1 MSSEQHKKRVRAL
14 FDVVI
19 ELPPEKRELYLEL
32 QCAGEPEVRRE
43 LDELI
48 AHDTA
53 TKKIR
58 VEPVLDRMEPEADPT
73 QIDKYKILG
82 RLGEGG
88 FGDVFEAEQ
97 TEPFHRKVALKVV
110 KAGMDTRAVLDRFEV
125 ERQALAHMSHP
136 GIARVFDAGTTER
149 GRSYFVMELV
159 DGRSITQYAD
169 SSKLSIAERLDLF
182 RSVCDAVRH
191 AHQRG
196 IIHRDLKPS
205 NILVTSENGKPLVKV
220 IDFGI
225 AKATG
230 GGLSNETMFT
240 EEGVF
245 VGTPEYMS
253 PEQAGMGGDID
264 VRTDVYSLGVLL
276 YELLTG
282 ALPVDAKTL
291 RSSSIARMQEIIQSE
306 SARRPSTR
314 MEGEGSAD
322 RAANRSATPARLARE
337 LRGDLDWI
345 VLKALEKERDRR
357 YESASA
363 LAMDIERYERDE
375 PVEAGP
381 PSVGYR
387 ARKFAKR
394 YRVPLA
400 VAGIVLASIG
410 YAFFETNRQRVVA
423 ERALEEA
430 EEMSRFLTSM
440 LSAADPRSEG
450 KDVTVRAMLEK
461 GAGTVRED
469 FAERPLVKARLLFT
483 IGKAFHSLGLFQD
496 GRPFLEEAV
505 ATREDLLPDDDPDLA
520 FTNNVFGMTLFQ
532 LGEMPEARA
541 HYQRA
546 IDVWKNAYGTE
557 HQNVATALNNLANTY
572 WATGEYDEALPIM
585 RMSLAIREKVRGPD
599 HLDVAQSLNNLGAL
613 AATTGDFAGSA
624 EYFERALVI
633 REKRLPPDHPD
644 ISQTIYNIGTTKMMA
659 GDHAGGVPYFERAL
673 AVQEKTL
680 GPKHVEVALSV
691 GALANAMSL
700 AGRFAE
706 ADAQFERSLA
716 IQREALGPEHA
727 DVGRTLAAY
736 GYHERRKG
744 NPAQAREYLERG
756 LRLLEKAG
764 QGDHD
769 DAVKARRV
777 LGEIDEGAQP

>member
-1 MSSEQHKKRVRAL
+1 MHPQE
-14 FDVVI
+14 
-19 ELPPEKRELYLEL
+19 
-32 QCAGEPEVRRE
+32 
-43 LDELI
+43 
-48 AHDTA
+48 
-53 TKKIR
+53 
-58 VEPVLDRMEPEADPT
+58 DPA

-97 TEPFHRKVALKVV
+97 TEPFHRKVAIKVV

-125 ERQALAHMSHP
+125 ERQSLAHMSHP
-136 GIARVFDAGTTER
+136 GIAQVFDAGVTDR

-159 DGRSITQYAD
+159 EGQSITQYAD
-169 SSKLSIAERLDLF
+169 SHKLAISARLDLF

-205 NILVTSENGKPLVKV
+205 NILVTKENGKPLVKV

-240 EEGVF
+240 EEGQF

-253 PEQAGMGGDID
+253 PEQAVMRGDID
-264 VRTDVYSLGVLL
+264 VRTDVYSLGILL
-276 YELLTG
+276 YEMLTG
-282 ALPVDAKTL
+282 TLPFDAKTL
-291 RSSSIARMQEIIQSE
+291 RSSSIAGIQEIIQNE
-306 SARRPSTR
+306 SARKPSTKVQ
-314 MEGEGSAD
+314 GDGSTE
-322 RAANRSATPARLARE
+322 RAAQRRTNPARLARD
-337 LRGDLDWI
+337 LHGDLDWI
-345 VLKALEKERDRR
+345 VLKALEKDRDRR
-357 YESASA
+357 YESARA
-363 LAMDIERYERDE
+363 FAMDIERYDRDE

-381 PSVGYR
+381 PSIAYR

-410 YAFFETNRQRVVA
+410 YAFFESNRQRVVA

-430 EEMSRFLTSM
+430 EEMTRFLTGM
-440 LSAADPRSEG
+440 LSAVDPRQEG
-450 KDVTVRAMLEK
+450 KDVTVRAMLEE
-461 GAGTVRED
+461 GAKTVRED
-469 FAERPLVKARLLFT
+469 FAEKPLVRARLLFS
-483 IGKAFHSLGLFQD
+483 IGRAFHGLGLFQD

-505 ATREDLLPDDDPDLA
+505 AIREDLLADNDPDLA

-532 LGEMPEARA
+532 LGEIPEARQ
-541 HYQRA
+541 HYERA
-546 IDVWKNAYGTE
+546 IDVWRNAYGEE
-557 HQNVATALNNLANTY
+557 HQNVATALNNLGNTY

-613 AATTGDFAGSA
+613 AATNGNFAESA

-633 REKRLPPDHPD
+633 REKHLPPDHPD
-644 ISQTIYNIGTTKMMA
+644 ISQTIYNIGTTKMLA
-659 GDHAGGVPYFERAL
+659 GDHAGGVPFFERAL

-700 AGRFAE
+700 AGQYSE
-706 ADAQFERSLA
+706 ADAQFDRSLA

-744 NPAQAREYLERG
+744 NPAKAKQYLEQG
-756 LRLLEKAG
+756 LQLLEKAG
-764 QGDHD
+764 QQDHD

-777 LGEIDEGAQP
+777 LAEIEAGPHS